1 MSRKDPIRIDQLNWV
16 EYEAR
21 VRERQPVLFLPV
33 CALEQHGP
41 HLPMNCDEV
50 IPREISEE
58 VARSIDGLVAPS
70 LFYGYKSQPRT
81 GGGNHFPGTTSLS
94 AEAMIASV
102 RDVIMEFAR
111 HGARRM
117 VLMDGHSEN
126 TMFIIEGIDLALRA
140 LRVEGVNDMKI
151 LRIGYYEFTSA
162 ETEATVWPDGFP
174 SWPLEHAGMM
184 ETSVMLYRHPELVD
198 MSKLPTDVP
207 ATFPPYDVYPVNFE
221 NLPTLPRSGA
231 LNSAKRAT
239 AETGKLMFD
248 EYVTEISGAVT
259 EEFGLKRPLIR
270 KIGS

>member
-1 MSRKDPIRIDQLNWV
+1 MSAKDPVRIEQLNWM
-16 EYEAR
+16 EYAAR
-21 VRERQPVLFLPV
+21 VREEQPVVFLPV
-33 CALEQHGP
+33 GAMEQHGP

-58 VARSIDGLVAPS
+58 AARSIKGLVAPS

-102 RDVIMEFAR
+102 RDVIGEFAR
-111 HGARRM
+111 HGARRI

-126 TMFIIEGIDLALRA
+126 TLFIIEGIDLALRELA
-140 LRVEGVNDMKI
+140 RDGISDMKI
-151 LRIGYYEFTSA
+151 LRIGYYEFTSP
-162 ETEATVWPDGFP
+162 ETEAVVWPDGVP

-198 MSKLPTDVP
+198 MTRLPSDVP
-207 ATFPPYDVYPVNFE
+207 ASFPPYDVYPVSFE

-231 LNSAKRAT
+231 LNSAKHAT
-239 AETGKLMFD
+239 AEKGKLMFD
-248 EYVTEISGAVT
+248 EYVVKIADAVS
-259 EEFGLKRPLIR
+259 EEFGLAR
-270 KIGS
+270 